1 MSRAAGYDG
10 DMCTDGTRG
19 DRTRCLC
26 AVSAFFAQ
34 TALEPRVFLGGYRSR
49 SPSSVPGVEGSKRC
63 QVGTR

>member
-10 DMCTDGTRG
+10 DTCADGTRG

-26 AVSAFFAQ
+26 VVSAFFSQ
-34 TALEPRVFLGGYRSR
+34 TALEPCVFLRGYRSP
-49 SPSSVPGVEGSKRC
+49 SPSSVPGVEGGKQC

>member
-1 MSRAAGYDG
+1 MSCAAGYDG

-26 AVSAFFAQ
+26 AVSAFFVQ
-34 TALEPRVFLGGYRSR
+34 TALEPCVFLRGYGSS
-49 SPSSVPGVEGSKRC
+49 SPSSVPGVEGRKQC